1 MMPAMC
7 DERERLIGYVYDE
20 CEPPERRAIESH
32 LDECADCRAEIGAL
46 RRVRQDLLAWDVP
59 AHEPVWRPFAP
70 APIVPWYRQV
80 PAWAMAAAAGVM
92 FLIGAAGGVVTH
104 AMLPQERAVVA
115 TAPASTPTLVPIGVT
130 PTQLSEAEQRMVQM
144 MRAELNKRDVPRTT
158 SNAQLMPASIGA
170 TLTQDQFNNLLRA
183 SEQRQW
189 EMVAGVSNE
198 YMKQINSLRREMS
211 GIKEAVA
218 LAQQGGGR

>member
-1 MMPAMC
+1 
-7 DERERLIGYVYDE
+7 
-20 CEPPERRAIESH
+20 
-32 LDECADCRAEIGAL
+32 
-46 RRVRQDLLAWDVP
+46 
-59 AHEPVWRPFAP
+59 
-70 APIVPWYRQV
+70 
-80 PAWAMAAAAGVM
+80 
-92 FLIGAAGGVVTH
+92 
-104 AMLPQERAVVA
+104 
-115 TAPASTPTLVPIGVT
+115 
-130 PTQLSEAEQRMVQM
+130 MVQM

-170 TLTQDQFNNLLRA
+170 ALTQDQLNDLLRA

-198 YMKQINSLRREMS
+198 YMKQINSLRREMT

>member
-20 CEPPERRAIESH
+20 CDSSERRAIEGH

-59 AHEPVWRPFAP
+59 AHEPVWRPFEP
-70 APIVPWYRQV
+70 APVVPWYRQV
-80 PAWAMAAAAGVM
+80 PAWAMAAAASVM

-104 AMLPQERAVVA
+104 AMLPQEHAVVA
-115 TAPASTPTLVPIGVT
+115 TAPTSTPTLVPIGVT

-158 SNAQLMPASIGA
+158 SNAQLMPASLGA
-170 TLTQDQFNNLLRA
+170 ALTQDQLNDLLRA

-198 YMKQINSLRREMS
+198 YTKQINSLRREMT

-218 LAQQGGGR
+218 QAQQGGGR